1 MTETLEQIALKCLG
15 IITLK
20 TRNCDGLDFH
30 DVAVWKLAE
39 ALEAA
44 YKAGYDKGQVSND

>member
-1 MTETLEQIALKCLG
+1 MAKVLEQIALKYLG
-15 IITLK
+15 LVTLK
-20 TRNCDGLDFH
+20 TRNCDGIDYH

-44 YKAGYDKGQVSND
+44 YKAGYAKGQVSND